1 MSYKLGVLFCTLIIC
16 LDVLAIAPTLRS
28 QHGDTCIYD
37 DGSVIKS
44 IGLCPFRL
52 ELEKPSSKKSSLKGN
67 FSDDYYRSQAESQ
80 KMRQDAFNS
89 AMERMGRGLRG
100 LTSGDRRTPQEI
112 QASAIIQKQQKQKQ
126 VFAKYL
132 SKKYPNSGL
141 DILALEGIV
150 TPENFKDFLTE

>member
-16 LDVLAIAPTLRS
+16 LDALAIAPTLRS

-37 DGSVIKS
+37 DGTVLKS
-44 IGLCPFRL
+44 LSCPLRL
-52 ELEKPSSKKSSLKGN
+52 RFDENKKESRPLLDNNSPGTQMLIESAARSREL
-67 FSDDYYRSQAESQ
+67 
-80 KMRQDAFNS
+80 
-89 AMERMGRGLRG
+89 MGRGVRG
-100 LTSGDRRTPQEI
+100 LLGGDIRTPEEI
-112 QASAIIQKQQKQKQ
+112 HASAIIQKQQKQQQ
-126 VFAKYL
+126 VFANYL